1 MSLTFQVKN
10 LTSSVTLTYVH
21 DPWNPIGITNN
32 PTGLPSQPILPG
44 GTSNLIAAGSA
55 AYIYY
60 TLSGPNGPYSRL
72 QVRWFGVPSTGA
84 PLPGGPAGWWDGP
97 APTDVYFDDTD
108 RVTDHVIYLRDT
120 PGSKVKKG
128 LVGEGVAAAPV
139 EEVRTARRAELAVR
153 RRQVEEQVRERR
165 EAAAPGNGPQHER
178 RQQRGFE
185 RVARV

>member
-128 LVGEGVAAAPV
+128 
-139 EEVRTARRAELAVR
+139 